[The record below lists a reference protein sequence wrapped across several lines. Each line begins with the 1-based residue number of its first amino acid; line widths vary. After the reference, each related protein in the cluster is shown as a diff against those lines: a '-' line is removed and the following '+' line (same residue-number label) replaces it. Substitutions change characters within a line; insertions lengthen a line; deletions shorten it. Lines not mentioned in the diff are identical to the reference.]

1 MIEPLPLSEK
11 CNYVAEAYP
20 PLSPRMSSAW
30 WPIRYLLPLENDKMT
45 NLQTAPSVQQNPEV
59 QNEPLVAAHFERY
72 LISRRRRDTAT

>member
-1 MIEPLPLSEK
+1 MIEPLPLSAK

-45 NLQTAPSVQQNPEV
+45 NLQLATCKPSVQQNPEV
-59 QNEPLVAAHFERY
+59 QNEPLLVMLVAF
-72 LISRRRRDTAT
+72 